1 VSAPRIDDL
10 ARLLNAVSAAAKRPA
25 ELSACFDE
33 LTACPEIFDGVAWLR
48 GGYGGAA
55 FVVAATWGCSGEV
68 ARAWMRW
75 PLRRLF
81 VEMQPSRI
89 GDPFGSGRQAL
100 AIPFSHGA
108 ERSVLIALL
117 HDAACL
123 ETYDAFFRAIECIT
137 VAAVDSSSSELSE
150 LPTTTLEPSIV
161 AFGLQDDLLGRVATA
176 LGRRGWAA
184 QEAGAFAEFTG
195 LVRTSPPDVI
205 VVDATRLRDCMA
217 AVATVHRIANYG
229 PLRLLAFGAS
239 ASEKRLSGGL
249 IDCILAVDAS
259 SEEIFR
265 AIKQLALKSNALRR
279 KFVAEEA
286 VCAQRG
292 AGSALSPQEL
302 ADFAARQAAG
312 MISGWAACVLLNEYG
327 AVFRAEYPPAP
338 TPVLRKIPRPFLT
351 GQRLFRATA
360 DEAFYDSVTD
370 DVAERQAL
378 ANLEPMMAASLAL
391 VSKGQRH
398 CGAIVATSNQRRS
411 DSLAFEAL
419 DRFANAVAA
428 RFEQLQPDNYALP
441 ELRKDRRWERLR
453 DRMLHLDI
461 YRSSNCTI
469 PWKYRIFDDAWGL
482 LTLGI
487 DDDSEVIRQLHLP
500 KRRTGVPAAPDL
512 REQRSD
518 APCFAATIDFSSQT
532 MQYSSRGFPPPLS
545 FERPG
550 LGASSRIIGTETT
563 GVAALQASAGVVIC
577 DGALWNWLQ
586 HRDAP
591 YERLATVLDREQ
603 PIGLASVVTLG

>member
-1 VSAPRIDDL
+1 VNAPRIEDL
-10 ARLLNAVSAAAKRPA
+10 SRLLDAIATAARRPS
-25 ELSACFDE
+25 ELSTCFDE
-33 LTACPEIFDGVAWLR
+33 LTAYPDVFDGVTWLR

-68 ARAWMRW
+68 ARSWMRW

-117 HDAACL
+117 HDAACS
-123 ETYDAFFRAIECIT
+123 EAYDAFFRAIECIT
-137 VAAVDSSSSELSE
+137 VAAIDASYSDSSEL
-150 LPTTTLEPSIV
+150 PPTTLEPSIV
-161 AFGLQDDLLGRVATA
+161 AFGLQGDLYRQVAAA
-176 LGRRGWAA
+176 LGRRGWSA
-184 QEAGAFAEFTG
+184 QETGAFAEFTG
-195 LVRTSPPDVI
+195 LVRTSPPDVV
-205 VVDATRLRDCMA
+205 VVDATRLHDCMTA
-217 AVATVHRIANYG
+217 IATVHRIANYG

-239 ASEKRLSGGL
+239 TAQQRLSGGL
-249 IDCILAVDAS
+249 IDCVLPADAS
-259 SEEIFR
+259 SEAIFR

-279 KFVAEEA
+279 TFVAEEA

-292 AGSALSPQEL
+292 AASALSPQEL

-312 MISGWAACVLLNEYG
+312 MINGWAACVLLNEYG
-327 AVFRAEYPPAP
+327 AVFRAEYPPLP
-338 TPVLRKIPRPFLT
+338 IPVLRKIPRPFLT
-351 GQRLFRATA
+351 GKRLFQAMA
-360 DEAFYDSVTD
+360 DETFYDSVTD
-370 DVAERQAL
+370 DVVERRAL
-378 ANLEPMMAASLAL
+378 ANLKPTMAVSLAL
-391 VSKGQRH
+391 VSKAQRH

-428 RFEQLQPDNYALP
+428 RFEQLQPDRYALP
-441 ELRKDRRWERLR
+441 ELRKDRLWERLR

-487 DDDSEVIRQLHLP
+487 DDDTEMIRQLHLP
-500 KRRTGVPAAPDL
+500 KRRTGVPAAPSL
-512 REQRSD
+512 REQRTG
-518 APCFAATIDFSSQT
+518 AECFAATIDFSTQT
-532 MQYSSRGFPPPLS
+532 MQYSSRGFPPPLP
-545 FERPG
+545 FERSG
-550 LGASSRIIGTETT
+550 LRASSRIIGTETT
-563 GVAALQASAGVVIC
+563 GVAALQANAGVVIC

-586 HRDAP
+586 RRDAP
-591 YERLATVLDREQ
+591 NERLATILDREQ